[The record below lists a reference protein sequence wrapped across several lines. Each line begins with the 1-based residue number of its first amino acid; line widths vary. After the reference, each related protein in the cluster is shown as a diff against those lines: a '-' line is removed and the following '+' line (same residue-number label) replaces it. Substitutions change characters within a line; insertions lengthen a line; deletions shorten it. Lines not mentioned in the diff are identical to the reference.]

1 MNPTAKRAAF
11 SRISTPERPKER
23 PMTTLLDIDQLRSFI
38 AIAETG
44 SFTKAADV
52 VNKTQSAVSMQMKR
66 LEERLAR
73 PVFARDGRASKLTED
88 GQRLLDYARRIVK
101 LNVETIAAFS
111 DAELSGRVRLGVP
124 DDYADRYLPEIMAR
138 FSRAYPGVEL
148 SVICEPSVDLL
159 ERIDAN
165 EIDLAIVTNC
175 ETKRAAE
182 TFRRERLLWVTS
194 ARHSTHT
201 EERLPLAL
209 GRPSCSWRRVAVE
222 KLESVRRP
230 YRVIYSSS
238 SAGAVAAAVLAGLS
252 VSVLPESGL
261 RPGMR
266 VLTAAEGFPE
276 LPSCRIGLVRNAH
289 ESKALADA
297 LAEHIVSSLDN
308 LSEAQAAE

>member
-1 MNPTAKRAAF
+1 
-11 SRISTPERPKER
+11 
-23 PMTTLLDIDQLRSFI
+23 MTTLLDIDQLRSFI

-44 SFTKAADV
+44 SFTKAAEV

-66 LEERLAR
+66 LEERLDR

-175 ETKRAAE
+175 EHKRASE

-194 ARHSTHT
+194 ARHSTHL

-209 GRPSCSWRRVAVE
+209 GRPTCSWRRIAVE
-222 KLESVRRP
+222 KLETVGRP

-276 LPSCRIGLVRNAH
+276 LPTCRIGLVRNAH
-289 ESKALADA
+289 ETTALASA

-308 LSEAQAAE
+308 LSEAVQAAE